1 MKRQPIVMTESDM
14 ERLSRFVRGASHL
27 LYRDQ
32 QQVNLLDNL
41 LQKAEV
47 RPLRSTPKSVV
58 RMSSRVQ
65 VRDTRTWKED
75 VYTVVF
81 PEEANASLGLISV
94 LAPIGIA
101 LLGQR
106 NGAVVDVAV
115 PGGIRRLRI
124 VQVMQSRDSSMRNEP
139 ALTRQITPPNLV
151 GGERVAA

>member
-1 MKRQPIVMTESDM
+1 
-14 ERLSRFVRGASHL
+14 
-27 LYRDQ
+27 
-32 QQVNLLDNL
+32 
-41 LQKAEV
+41 
-47 RPLRSTPKSVV
+47 
-58 RMSSRVQ
+58 MSSRVQ

-101 LLGQR
+101 LLGRR

-139 ALTRQITPPNLV
+139 ALSRQITPKLV
-151 GGERVAA
+151 GEERLAA